1 MIIATIVGARP
12 QFVKAAV
19 VSRVLR
25 FTTDVQEV
33 LVHIGQHYNG
43 PRNLDSKNEEVKN
56 QMSVRKSYSPDF
68 KTKIVLEILR
78 EEKTLAQL
86 SGEYG
91 VHTSQLKQWKK
102 IVLEGL
108 PTLFTDEQRAIERM
122 KKEHTKQ
129 SEELYAEI
137 GRLTTQLAWLKKKM
151 WYRN

>member
-1 MIIATIVGARP
+1 
-12 QFVKAAV
+12 
-19 VSRVLR
+19 
-25 FTTDVQEV
+25 
-33 LVHIGQHYNG
+33 
-43 PRNLDSKNEEVKN
+43 
-56 QMSVRKSYSPDF
+56 MSVRKSYSPDF

-137 GRLTTQLAWLKKKM
+137 GRLTTQLAWLKKKCGIATEP
-151 WYRN
+151 